1 MKEQFCV
8 RTYEKE
14 PTDSCDKSNYEELN
28 KYLNRGWK
36 VVMVTPKP
44 GYNEYII
51 EREEY
56 ITLELWMEGCNGDTK
71 ARL

>member
-14 PTDSCDKSNYEELN
+14 PTDPCDKSNYEELN
-28 KYLNRGWK
+28 KYLNCGWN

-56 ITLELWMEGCNGDTK
+56 IPLELWMESCNGDTK